1 MLKRKIRIGYE
12 DVKLDLVDNIP
23 SDNGDHVFGEFDS
36 IKNSIVLDKKQ
47 TPRSLANCL
56 LHEVIHAVIYQ
67 SGLNSNGNCLSNEK
81 DEELA
86 VNAISNQLSQV
97 IRDNKWFLPYIQ
109 KSLFK
114 DVKSIEKSRVKTISR
129 NKKSKRTLR
138 QRCLKLYGWPSA
150 MAEEPFST
158 VPVAVFPF
166 PVDARALKHAILHQG
181 PAAGVKV

>member
-12 DVKLDLVDNIP
+12 DVKLDL
-23 SDNGDHVFGEFDS
+23 
-36 IKNSIVLDKKQ
+36 
-47 TPRSLANCL
+47 
-56 LHEVIHAVIYQ
+56 
-67 SGLNSNGNCLSNEK
+67 
-81 DEELA
+81 
-86 VNAISNQLSQV
+86 
-97 IRDNKWFLPYIQ
+97 Q
-109 KSLFK
+109 K
-114 DVKSIEKSRVKTISR
+114 
-129 NKKSKRTLR
+129 TLR

>member
-67 SGLNSNGNCLSNEK
+67 SGLNSDGNCLSNEK

-86 VNAISNQLSQV
+86 VNEISNQLSQV

-129 NKKSKRTLR
+129 NKKTVARRAFSKNRNKRRLR
-138 QRCLKLYGWPSA
+138 RS
-150 MAEEPFST
+150 
-158 VPVAVFPF
+158 
-166 PVDARALKHAILHQG
+166 
-181 PAAGVKV
+181 

>member
-23 SDNGDHVFGEFDS
+23 SDNGDHVFGEF
-36 IKNSIVLDKKQ
+36 
-47 TPRSLANCL
+47 
-56 LHEVIHAVIYQ
+56 E
-67 SGLNSNGNCLSNEK
+67 
-81 DEELA
+81 
-86 VNAISNQLSQV
+86 
-97 IRDNKWFLPYIQ
+97 Q
-109 KSLFK
+109 K
-114 DVKSIEKSRVKTISR
+114 
-129 NKKSKRTLR
+129 TLR

-150 MAEEPFST
+150 MADEPFST

>member
-12 DVKLDLVDNIP
+12 DVKLDLVDSIP

-67 SGLNSNGNCLSNEK
+67 SGLNSDGNCLSNEK

-86 VNAISNQLSQV
+86 VNAISNQLCKRPSD
-97 IRDNKWFLPYIQ
+97 RD
-109 KSLFK
+109 
-114 DVKSIEKSRVKTISR
+114 
-129 NKKSKRTLR
+129 
-138 QRCLKLYGWPSA
+138 A
-150 MAEEPFST
+150 
-158 VPVAVFPF
+158 
-166 PVDARALKHAILHQG
+166 
-181 PAAGVKV
+181 

>member
-12 DVKLDLVDNIP
+12 DVKLDLVDSIS

-67 SGLNSNGNCLSNEK
+67 SGLNSDGNCLSNEK

-114 DVKSIEKSRVKTISR
+114 DVKAKDPQTEMLKTVRVAISHGRGAIFHGSRCRFPIS
-129 NKKSKRTLR
+129 S
-138 QRCLKLYGWPSA
+138 
-150 MAEEPFST
+150 
-158 VPVAVFPF
+158 
-166 PVDARALKHAILHQG
+166 
-181 PAAGVKV
+181 

>member
-67 SGLNSNGNCLSNEK
+67 SG
-81 DEELA
+81 
-86 VNAISNQLSQV
+86 
-97 IRDNKWFLPYIQ
+97 Q
-109 KSLFK
+109 K
-114 DVKSIEKSRVKTISR
+114 
-129 NKKSKRTLR
+129 TLR

-150 MAEEPFST
+150 MADEPFST